1 MYNTG
6 RLPVVAIAG
15 SEQEDRIM
23 TIIRRPSPR
32 RDLAT
37 VRDVFDRF
45 FDETAFRP
53 WGSFAESRLP
63 LDISSSEDAITIEAA
78 LPGVRPEDVEITVH
92 QDTLTI
98 GVKEQAERETREGE
112 RVYREVRRSTGSRTL
127 TLPSG
132 LDIEHASAAFENGML
147 RLRIPRAEQA
157 KPRQI
162 PVTSVTDM
170 PVAGDL
176 ATTRAEDETAAPA
189 EAVPAGQA

>member
-1 MYNTG
+1 
-6 RLPVVAIAG
+6 
-15 SEQEDRIM
+15 M
-23 TIIRRPSPR
+23 TIIRRATPR
-32 RDLAT
+32 RDVAT

-45 FDETAFRP
+45 FDEATFRP

-112 RVYREVRRSTGSRTL
+112 RVYREVRRSSGSRTL

-132 LDIEHASAAFENGML
+132 LDIDHATAAFENGML
-147 RLRIPRAEQA
+147 RLQIPRAEQA

-162 PVTSVTDM
+162 PVTAVTEA
-170 PVAGDL
+170 PVADDL
-176 ATTRAEDETAAPA
+176 PAVEAEAPA
-189 EAVPAGQA
+189 QAVPAGRA